1 MQDDSSGRPFP
12 DIDSRGETT
21 MESNQEKVFLITGAS
36 TGIGLATALLAAQAG
51 YRVVLASRSKE
62 KLDRFASEIGGRKRA
77 LAVGCDVSDWGSVKA
92 MVETALGAYGRI
104 DVAFANAGGVWGG
117 RYVGGEDTPEEWR
130 QMLMTNVFGAAAT
143 ARLTLPELMTGSV
156 VGRTAPPNN
165 FYSATKWAVTGMAES
180 LRKEL
185 VGTGVRVT
193 LVEPGKVD
201 TPFWKVR
208 PEEPMIVGEDIA
220 RAVLFAVSQPPHV
233 DVNEVL
239 VRPVGQEL

>member
-1 MQDDSSGRPFP
+1 MK
-12 DIDSRGETT
+12 
-21 MESNQEKVFLITGAS
+21 SNKEKVFLITGAS
-36 TGIGLATALLAAQAG
+36 TGIGLATARLAAEAG
-51 YRVVLASRSKE
+51 YRLVLAARSKE
-62 KLDRFASEIGGRKRA
+62 KLERIAAELGGPERA
-77 LAVGCDVSDWGSVKA
+77 LAVGCDVGDWGSVKA
-92 MVETALGAYGRI
+92 LVEFTLKAFGRI
-104 DVAFANAGGVWGG
+104 DLAFANAGGAWGG

-143 ARLTLPELMTGSV
+143 ARLTLPELIRNRGHLLLTGSV

-165 FYSATKWAVTGMAES
+165 FYSATKWAITGMAES

-185 VGTGVRVT
+185 VGTGVRMT

-201 TPFWKVR
+201 TPFWKAR
-208 PEEPMIVGEDIA
+208 PDEPMVTGEDIA